1 MEENPMPVSR
11 SIRVLFILLL
21 AAGGLLFGSV
31 QPGLA
36 DPNLD
41 SDPIPPHRHFV
52 QSPLGELVEVGPRV
66 CDDPAL
72 QHAFNQFHSNVHHAL
87 SPISPPGT
95 QPGPGSENGAPGL
108 HNGFGA
114 DLTFR
119 SC

>member
-1 MEENPMPVSR
+1 MLV
-11 SIRVLFILLL
+11 I
-21 AAGGLLFGSV
+21 AGGALLFGGV

-41 SDPIPPHRHFV
+41 ADPIPPHRHFV
-52 QSPLGELVEVGPRV
+52 QQPSGELVEVGPRL
-66 CDDPAL
+66 CDDPSL

-95 QPGPGSENGAPGL
+95 EPGPGPVNGAPGL

-114 DLTFR
+114 DLAFTR
-119 SC
+119 C